1 MLKGLLLHG
10 DRPVRPMVDVYEAA
24 GAYSNGIEGLILQS
38 YNLDTSTI
46 KLLLY
51 KDSYTYD
58 PDHDFVNDISTT
70 HEADAT
76 GYTGGFAGAD
86 RLTSAVT
93 ITEQTAS
100 NRVVAIF
107 ADTTWTGIGGASNNT
122 LEGALAL
129 FEITNDAASLP
140 IANLEFASPLTTN
153 GSDILV
159 DMDGTNG
166 QIRFTV

>member
-1 MLKGLLLHG
+1 M
-10 DRPVRPMVDVYEAA
+10 AA
-24 GAYSNGIEGLILQS
+24 GAYSNGVEALILQS
-38 YNLDTSTI
+38 FNLDTSTI
-46 KLLLY
+46 KLALI
-51 KDSYTYD
+51 KDAYTYD
-58 PDHDFVNDISTT
+58 PDHDFVNDVSGS
-70 HEADAT
+70 ECDAT
-76 GYTGGFAGAD
+76 GYTGGFNGAD

-107 ADTTWTGIGGASNNT
+107 ADTTWTAIGGASNNT

-129 FEITNDAASLP
+129 FEITNDAASIP
-140 IANLEFASPLTTN
+140 IAWLEFGSTLTTN

-166 QIRFTV
+166 NLRFTV